1 MARSLLK
8 SKGLPGQFW
17 GEAIATAVYLL
28 NRAPTKSVCGMTP
41 YEALYK
47 VKPRVDHLRT
57 FGCIGHVKK
66 VGWHLP
72 KLVDRSSEMVFIG
85 YEPNSKAYRLF
96 DPRTKKLC
104 VSRDV
109 VFEEDRCWEWTP
121 GDIVGSS
128 ETFSV

>member
-1 MARSLLK
+1 MLE
-8 SKGLPGQFW
+8 SKGLPGQFL

-47 VKPRVDHLRT
+47 VKLRVDHLRT

-66 VGWHLP
+66 VGGDLQ
-72 KLVDRSSEMVFIG
+72 KLADWSSVMVFIG